1 MNTTTQMFGRINAAG
16 NVDVLM
22 IADGEAV
29 TRIDANVYP
38 VGSQLSARY
47 EHPDGIVLT
56 AADAKSIGLTIEGSM
71 KKTIVVEARSTFTGK
86 TTTVR
91 AKIRTNER
99 LGIMFA
105 EISKRQVKAAADRVC
120 AAGTDWPRF
129 EAPAGWGD
137 FDEMQDS
144 GYLAIRLASI

>member
-1 MNTTTQMFGRINAAG
+1 MNTTANMFGRINAEG

-22 IADGEAV
+22 IEDGAAV

-56 AADAKSIGLTIEGSM
+56 AADAKTTGLTIEGS
-71 KKTIVVEARSTFTGK
+71 KAKTIAIEARSTFTGRTTIVHAKLRTSK
-86 TTTVR
+86 TG
-91 AKIRTNER
+91 R
-99 LGIMFA
+99 LFA

-120 AAGTDWPRF
+120 AAGTDWPCF
-129 EAPAGWGD
+129 ESPLGWGD
-137 FDEMQDS
+137 FEQDQDG
-144 GYLAIRLASI
+144 GYSAFGPKE